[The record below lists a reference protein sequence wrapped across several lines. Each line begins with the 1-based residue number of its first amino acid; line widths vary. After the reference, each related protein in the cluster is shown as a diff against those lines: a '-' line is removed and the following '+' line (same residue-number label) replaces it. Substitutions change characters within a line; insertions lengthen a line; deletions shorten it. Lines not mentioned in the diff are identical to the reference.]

1 MSNNGWISRAFALTL
16 ITVFTFSA
24 QWVLAG
30 EPETVKKG
38 DKVTLDYT
46 GLLKDGTVFDSSKN
60 HDSPLSF
67 VVGSGQVIKGFD
79 EAVLG
84 MKVGDEKK
92 FTLSPAE
99 AYGEPNP
106 KMFQEVPRKN
116 LPPNQEP
123 KVGMMLIVGSP
134 SGKKMQAT
142 ISEVK
147 EDTVTLNLNHPL
159 AGKALTF
166 DIKLATIEAA
176 SMEGS
181 RAKPGGK

>member
-1 MSNNGWISRAFALTL
+1 MSNKGWVSRALALTL
-16 ITVFTFSA
+16 ISVLSFSA

-38 DKVTLDYT
+38 DKVTIDYT
-46 GLLKDGTVFDSSKN
+46 GSLKDGTVFDSSKN
-60 HDSPLSF
+60 HNTPLTF

-106 KMFQEVPRKN
+106 QMFQEVPRKN
-116 LPPNQEP
+116 LPPDQEP
-123 KVGMMLIVGSP
+123 KIGMILVVGSP
-134 SGKKMQAT
+134 SGQKMQAT

-147 EDTVTLNLNHPL
+147 EATITLDLNHRL
-159 AGKALTF
+159 AGKTLTF
-166 DIKLATIEAA
+166 DIKLGVIEPA
-176 SMEGS
+176 SVE
-181 RAKPGGK
+181 AK